1 MKYNN
6 AIKRVLCV
14 LMLVVITVLVPAS
27 HVQAKTTYDF
37 DATVLS
43 GYGQKV
49 YAGYGAPFNIKIENK
64 SNTNFTGYIQMIVP
78 GFSNNNTMYEE
89 EIALGVGEVKNI
101 QIVAGIMV
109 PSEFVNIRMAN
120 KKHKVV
126 WSELERINVSI
137 YVEIAT
143 G

>member
-14 LMLVVITVLVPAS
+14 LMLVVITALVPAS

-64 SNTNFTGYIQMIVP
+64 SNN
-78 GFSNNNTMYEE
+78 
-89 EIALGVGEVKNI
+89 
-101 QIVAGIMV
+101 
-109 PSEFVNIRMAN
+109 
-120 KKHKVV
+120 
-126 WSELERINVSI
+126 
-137 YVEIAT
+137 
-143 G
+143 